1 MRIRPLFVHIIILF
15 YSFVP
20 LFFPF
25 SESAGSE
32 LPLPGHASARMQ
44 AESFASSTS
53 IKPDLR
59 PSLIDKEDRS
69 ARMKLRMVSSNEKKQ
84 ESNNPQSPE
93 PLPVSVSAK
102 PDIAQPD
109 PELKWQTLF
118 PIFGAG
124 AEKRGHKL
132 PYAIGVTPGFYYGR
146 RNIKVDNAKVSL
158 AKLTIPADRLTNI
171 KVKSREKN
179 WSVRLDTWIFPFL
192 SLYAL
197 GGYTRQYTDATIG
210 VDLLDRIQNLR
221 GARRKDFKVSVDLT
235 GITYGGG
242 ITLVGGYKN
251 FFTAFDSNYTIS
263 ALKGDLVFGNRLSPD
278 VKAHICSV
286 RLGWRKQICDSHL
299 NIWLGETYWDTTNT
313 IKGRPDI
320 PVLGKVGFSL
330 KESTQKPWST
340 HIGTHLEIT
349 KTFQFMV
356 DMGSNFSGL
365 FCIAPAFIYRF

>member
-1 MRIRPLFVHIIILF
+1 MRIRPSFVHIIILL

-25 SESAGSE
+25 PESAGSE
-32 LPLPGHASARMQ
+32 PPLPVHASARMQ
-44 AESFASSTS
+44 AEALNRSIS

-59 PSLIDKEDRS
+59 PSLFDNEESSTLMKW
-69 ARMKLRMVSSNEKKQ
+69 RMSSMNEKKQ
-84 ESNNPQSPE
+84 EADVPQTTE
-93 PLPVSVSAK
+93 PLSVSVSAK

-118 PIFGAG
+118 PFFGAG

-146 RNIKVDNAKVSL
+146 RHIKVDNAKVTL
-158 AKLTIPADRLTNI
+158 ADFTIHADKLTKI

-251 FFTAFDSNYTIS
+251 FFAALDSNFTVS
-263 ALKGDLVFGNRLSPD
+263 ALQGDLVFGNRLSPA
-278 VKAHICSV
+278 VRAHLGSL
-286 RLGWRKQICDSHL
+286 RFGWRKKLRGSWL
-299 NIWLGETYWDTTNT
+299 NLWVGETYWDTTNT

-320 PVLGKVGFSL
+320 PVLGKVGYSL
-330 KESTQKPWST
+330 QESTKKPWST

-365 FCIAPAFIYRF
+365 FCITPAFIYRF